1 VGCPATETKG
11 SSEDARGRAR
21 RRTAGSSSSRG
32 RSSFPRDLLHL
43 HYLLHSPFLPNC
55 RVFALVA
62 SCRDCRVFALVASCR
77 AAGTTRPRP
86 ADAHCQPP
94 PVAHAPNLGLKW
106 VRFVLRMLPDLYSL
120 AGTSPPTRKSAGQ
133 TGGRLILTGH
143 KSLARAST
151 GASDEQ
157 HRLPLCGVGAGSVA
171 VSSAAWLRLRTGA
184 GRGH

>member
-21 RRTAGSSSSRG
+21 RRTAGSSSRG
-32 RSSFPRDLLHL
+32 RCSFPHDLLRL
-43 HYLLHSPFLPNC
+43 HYLLHSPFPPNC

-62 SCRDCRVFALVASCR
+62 SCRT
-77 AAGTTRPRP
+77 AGTTRPRP
-86 ADAHCQPP
+86 ADAHCQAP
-94 PVAHAPNLGLKW
+94 PVAHTPNLGLKW